1 MVKGEYKDIG
11 VIEAGKLDLGKGG
24 GTGVTPRKD
33 D

>member
-11 VIEAGKLDLGKGG
+11 VIEVGKLDLGKGG
-24 GTGVTPRKD
+24 GIGVILRKD